1 MVYYRM
7 VCPKAKDIYT
17 VLEPLYAD
25 LRKFNFREMSG
36 QFTTIHIDEAVDMLL
51 RDERFCEVMLPRMQP
66 RHVLVEN
73 EVLPGPRVSPLELEA
88 TTQEETTAAAGAKE
102 VVKPAETIEPG
113 YAFERDDQPAMGSRR
128 RSRSRSQ
135 SSSSS
140 SRSGRSSSSQSRRS
154 TDKYRQSGHH
164 RMNEP

>member
-36 QFTTIHIDEAVDMLL
+36 QFTTVHIDEAVDLLL
-51 RDERFCEVMLPRMQP
+51 REERWCEVMLPRMQP

-73 EVLPGPRVSPLELEA
+73 EVLPGARVSPLELEA
-88 TTQEETTAAAGAKE
+88 ATQEETTGVNAALGAI
-102 VVKPAETIEPG
+102 KPVETIEPG
-113 YAFERDDQPAMGSRR
+113 YAFERDD
-128 RSRSRSQ
+128 
-135 SSSSS
+135 
-140 SRSGRSSSSQSRRS
+140 
-154 TDKYRQSGHH
+154 
-164 RMNEP
+164 